1 MAIARNA
8 IQLAD
13 PLSYN
18 RRMHAH
24 ADSQFIAPA
33 TATCIADVS
42 ALTAAPMTRVD
53 AAIRRELHSDVVLIR
68 QIGEHIIAAGGKRL
82 RPQLVL
88 LCAQA
93 CGKLTEDAIQLAV
106 VVEFIHTATLLHDDV
121 VDGSDL
127 RRGRA
132 TANALWGNA
141 ASVLVGDF
149 LYSRA
154 FQLMVGVDR
163 MAVMRIL
170 ADTTNRIAEGEV
182 LQLMQLGDPETSEAR
197 YLDVIERKTAVL
209 FAAACRLGALSA
221 GADGSTEL
229 AAARFGHHLGMAF
242 QIADDLLDYTG
253 QAEQIG
259 KHLGDDLA
267 EGKLTLPLILALKR
281 GSDQV
286 VQCIGDALR
295 EGRRE
300 ALPDVVAALRS
311 TDALDACEE
320 MAETELAKAGQA
332 LAELP
337 AGSYRDALGV
347 LTAYA
352 LHRRS

>member
-1 MAIARNA
+1 M
-8 IQLAD
+8 D
-13 PLSYN
+13 D
-18 RRMHAH
+18 HAQT
-24 ADSQFIAPA
+24 SSTQPA
-33 TATCIADVS
+33 SPTRIADVG
-42 ALTAAPMTRVD
+42 ALTASAMARVD

-88 LCAQA
+88 LCANA
-93 CGKLTEDAIQLAV
+93 CGELNEDAIQLAV

-163 MAVMRIL
+163 MTVMRIL

-182 LQLMQLGDPETSEAR
+182 LQLMLLGDPETSETR
-197 YLDVIERKTAVL
+197 YRDVIERKTAVL
-209 FAAACRLGALSA
+209 FAAACRLGALCA

-253 QAEQIG
+253 QADQIG

-267 EGKLTLPLILALKR
+267 EGKITLPLILALKR
-281 GSDQV
+281 GSAEV
-286 VQCIGDALR
+286 VECIGTALR

-300 ALPDVVAALRS
+300 ALPQVVSALRS

-320 MAETELAKAGQA
+320 MAELELQQARLA
-332 LAELP
+332 LAQLP
-337 AGSYRDALGV
+337 QGPFRDALGV
-347 LTAYA
+347 LADYA
-352 LHRRS
+352 LHRRA

>member
-1 MAIARNA
+1 MSNA
-8 IQLAD
+8 PERLAVT
-13 PLSYN
+13 PSPT
-18 RRMHAH
+18 RPSEVA
-24 ADSQFIAPA
+24 
-33 TATCIADVS
+33 
-42 ALTAAPMTRVD
+42 ALTAPGMARVD
-53 AAIRRELHSDVVLIR
+53 AAIRQELHSDVLLIR

-88 LCAQA
+88 LAAQA
-93 CGKLTEDAIQLAV
+93 CGSLTDDAVQLAV

-154 FQLMVGVDR
+154 FQLMVGVNR

-197 YLDVIERKTAVL
+197 YRDVIERKTAVL

-221 GADGSTEL
+221 GADGATEL

-253 QAEQIG
+253 DADRIG

-267 EGKLTLPLILALKR
+267 EGKLTLPLILALQR
-281 GSDQV
+281 GDEAV
-286 VQCIGDALR
+286 VACIADALR

-300 ALPDVVAALRS
+300 ALPDVVNALRS
-311 TDALDACEE
+311 TDALEACEAH
-320 MAETELAKAGQA
+320 AENELAAARQA
-332 LAELP
+332 LAALP
-337 AGSYRDALGV
+337 AGPNRDALA
-347 LTAYA
+347 LLADYA
-352 LHRRS
+352 LRRQR